1 MYNLLLEQ
9 YMAPIKQVALRTF
22 FNNNTPLKIF
32 SLRWDEVE
40 KQNLCL
46 PHYDHQ
52 EAKMIS
58 LWILPNTEVNPFWK
72 KDFPT
77 CIVLDNQEKHQEM
90 KSINN

>member
-1 MYNLLLEQ
+1 MC
-9 YMAPIKQVALRTF
+9 MWHKQNPKGKQQFIMREPART
-22 FNNNTPLKIF
+22 TPLKIF

-40 KQNLCL
+40 KQSLCL